1 MDVCMYILLLRPSL
15 LDTQSCDRSYYK
27 AISQIFSNALHHC
40 LILWLPLISSFIHKT
55 KSRICCRTSTAPRI
69 PMVRSIFQS
78 NSAWT
83 ALILL
88 CCLFFSHPFCKASGS
103 QCYTNKGA
111 PVDVDFPC
119 HPTLSESFCCG
130 AGWACLPNRLCSSP
144 ASDGMGLKFARGSC
158 TDRLWASTSPC
169 PNFCLDTTS

>member
-15 LDTQSCDRSYYK
+15 LNTQSYDRSYYK

-55 KSRICCRTSTAPRI
+55 TSSICCRTSTAPRI

-88 CCLFFSHPFCKASGS
+88 CYLFFSHPFCKASGS

-130 AGWACLPNRLCSSP
+130 AGWACLPNRLCSST